1 MDHRVGVGDGRLGL
15 EVSRAAVINNNK
27 VRLDHFVNN
36 IDRALVTSIVAVI
49 TVDTLLSHNN
59 RGGSR
64 SPPDNVTNFVTNFKV
79 SLWFSH
85 HDNLP
90 HSASMVM
97 MILTTVA
104 GGSG

>member
-36 IDRALVTSIVAVI
+36 TDRALVTSVVAVI

-59 RGGSR
+59 RGGS
-64 SPPDNVTNFVTNFKV
+64 PPNNVTNFVTNIKV
-79 SLWFSH
+79 FLWFSH

-90 HSASMVM
+90 HSTSMVM
-97 MILTTVA
+97 MTLICIA
-104 GGSG
+104 